1 MVFIIRENMVD
12 WGNLA
17 VVVPII
23 VGFISIIK
31 PIISLTNAIA
41 ELNSSVKK
49 LSQDLDETI
58 QNNIESHRRI
68 WAHNDEQDRTLNDL
82 DKRVAVLEDRT

>member
-1 MVFIIRENMVD
+1 MIN
-12 WGNLA
+12 WGDLV
-17 VVVPII
+17 VVVPVI

-49 LSQDLDETI
+49 LSQDLDDTI

-68 WAHNDEQDRTLNDL
+68 WAHNDKQDEALNNL
-82 DKRVAVLEDRT
+82 DKRVAVLEVGHET

>member
-1 MVFIIRENMVD
+1 MID

-17 VVVPII
+17 VVIPII

-41 ELNSSVKK
+41 ELNTSVKN
-49 LSQDLDETI
+49 LSQDLDDTI

-68 WAHNDEQDRTLNDL
+68 WAHNDKQDKTLNDL
-82 DKRVAVLEDRT
+82 DKRVTVLEEKT

>member
-1 MVFIIRENMVD
+1 MTD

-17 VVVPII
+17 VVIPII

-41 ELNSSVKK
+41 ELNTNVKK
-49 LSQDLDETI
+49 LSEDLDETI
-58 QNNIESHRRI
+58 RNNVESHRRI
-68 WAHNDEQDRTLNDL
+68 WAHNDEQDRTLNEL
-82 DKRVAVLEDRT
+82 DKRVTVLEDRK